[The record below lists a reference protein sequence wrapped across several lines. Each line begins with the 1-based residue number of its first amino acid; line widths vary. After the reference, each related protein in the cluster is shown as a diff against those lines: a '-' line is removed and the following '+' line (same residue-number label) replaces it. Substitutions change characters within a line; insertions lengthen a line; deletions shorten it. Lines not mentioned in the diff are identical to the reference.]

1 MWGFESSPGNVS
13 GADLNP
19 WVLDHLNWHTISRN
33 RTRGC
38 QARTLKTSLPFD
50 SHVRTFL
57 RTTPTL
63 ETPLAIFAGRSNAA
77 LARAI
82 AESYG
87 AKLGRITIRTFSDGE
102 LYVKFEQSIRGEDI
116 FLIQSTPPPG
126 DNIMELL
133 LMLDAAKR
141 ASVKRVTAVIPYF
154 GYARQDRK
162 DQPRVSIASK
172 LMANL
177 LVEAGADRILTMDLH
192 AAQIQGFFD
201 IPLDHLYA
209 SRVFI
214 DHFTK
219 NPIENLVVVAPDVGS
234 LKMARSYSKQL
245 GASLAFIDKRRPKQN
260 VAEVMNI
267 IGEVEGRNVL
277 IVDDLIDTAGTI
289 TNAAVALREKGALS
303 IQATCTHPILSGP
316 AYQRIEDSPID
327 MMLVTDTVPLE
338 RPSDKIKVL
347 SVAAIFAE
355 AIQRIHTNDTISAL
369 FND

>member
-1 MWGFESSPGNVS
+1 M
-13 GADLNP
+13 D
-19 WVLDHLNWHTISRN
+19 
-33 RTRGC
+33 
-38 QARTLKTSLPFD
+38 
-50 SHVRTFL
+50 
-57 RTTPTL
+57 
-63 ETPLAIFAGRSNAA
+63 TPLAIFSGRSNPA

-87 AKLGRITIRTFSDGE
+87 TKLGDVTIKEFSDGE
-102 LYVKFEQSIRGEDI
+102 LYVKFEQSMRGEDI
-116 FLIQSTPPPG
+116 FIIQPTPPPG

-162 DQPRVSIASK
+162 DQPRVSIGSK

-209 SRVFI
+209 SRAFI
-214 DHFTK
+214 EHFK
-219 NPIENLVVVAPDVGS
+219 SNPIENLVVVAPDVGS
-234 LKMARSYSKQL
+234 LKTSRSYSKKL
-245 GASLAFIDKRRPKQN
+245 GTSLAFIDKRRPN
-260 VAEVMNI
+260 ANESEIMNI
-267 IGEVEGRNVL
+267 IGDVEGKNVL
-277 IVDDLIDTAGTI
+277 IVDDLIDTAGTL
-289 TNAAVALREKGALS
+289 TNAAAAMKERGALN
-303 IQATCTHPILSGP
+303 ITAICTHPILSGP

-327 MMLVTDTVPLE
+327 EVLVTDTVTL
-338 RPSDKIKVL
+338 RQPSDKIKVL
-347 SVAAIFAE
+347 SVADIFAE

-369 FND
+369 FDN